1 MTPPIEGQFV
11 FDRLEDGVRLRVRL
25 TPRARRSGL
34 DGAVQLA
41 DGRWAAQLRVAAP
54 PVEGAANEA
63 LIAVLADSL
72 RLPKSRLTIVAGQSS
87 RLKAVAIAGDP
98 GDLAARLTA
107 WIAAAG

>member
-1 MTPPIEGQFV
+1 MTTPVEGPLA
-11 FDRLEDGVRLRVRL
+11 FDRLDDGVRLRVRL
-25 TPRARRSGL
+25 TPRARRGGL
-34 DGAVQLA
+34 DGVVQLA

-63 LIAVLADSL
+63 LITVLADSL
-72 RLPKSRLTIVAGQSS
+72 RLPRSRLTIVAGHAS

-98 GDLAARLTA
+98 GELSARLTA